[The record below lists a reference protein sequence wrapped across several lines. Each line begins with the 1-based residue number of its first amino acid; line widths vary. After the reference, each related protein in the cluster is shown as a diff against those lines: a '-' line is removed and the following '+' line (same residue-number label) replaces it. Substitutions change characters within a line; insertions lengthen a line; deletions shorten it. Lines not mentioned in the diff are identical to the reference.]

1 VTLELRPVTL
11 REAARFVAA
20 HHRHT
25 AKPPRGWRFGV
36 GVTGRSGD
44 LVGVA
49 IASRPTARELDDG
62 RTIEVVRCCTDGTPN
77 ACTRL
82 YGAIHRAAKALGYTS
97 AVTYTLAA
105 EQGASLRAAGYTL
118 EAALPAR
125 DHGGGRDR
133 YDHNLLGEPTR
144 PADAKHRWRRHL

>member
-1 VTLELRPVTL
+1 MTLELRPVTL
-11 REAARFVAA
+11 REAARFVAQ

-36 GVTGRSGD
+36 AVVTDGET
-44 LVGVA
+44 VGVA
-49 IASRPTARELDDG
+49 IASRPTSRELDDG

-105 EQGASLRAAGYTL
+105 ETGASVKAAGYQL

-125 DHGGGRDR
+125 HHGGGRDR
-133 YDHNLLGEPTR
+133 YDTNLLGEPTR
-144 PADAKHRWRRHL
+144 PADAKHRWRRTL